1 MRVRRVLQFHGD
13 SKQPR
18 RAVVTLE
25 LILGLPILIIFVFA
39 VIEFG
44 LIFATIDQV
53 AYASRFGA
61 KLASEQAGA
70 FDVDALRTEID
81 QYLQTAGLQTGAC
94 RAILQHNVTMGMGM
108 RGASPQ
114 SSPPG
119 MGGCDCTA
127 PTDNLP
133 TTTGTSF
140 VRVTVCVPLKDN
152 VPDLLCGFGFSL
164 EDCVIEQTTTFR
176 YELPCVS
183 SPSPGGG

>member
-1 MRVRRVLQFHGD
+1 MRVRRIFQLHDG
-13 SKQPR
+13 SKQLR

-44 LIFATIDQV
+44 LIFAAIDQV

-61 KLASEQAGA
+61 KLASEQGVP
-70 FDVDALRTEID
+70 FSVGSLRTEID

-94 RAILQHNVTMGMGM
+94 RVILQHNVMLGGM
-108 RGASPQ
+108 SPQ
-114 SSPPG
+114 SSSPG
-119 MGGCDCTA
+119 MGSCDCTA

-133 TTTGTSF
+133 TMTGTDF

-176 YELPCVS
+176 YELPCGP